1 MDANDG
7 QRARGVG
14 GRGRRGRE
22 QRSSLLYSKDTFGL
36 HMFMVL
42 LYATVYNSNVWPNK
56 YLLFLHCIGVYSVL
70 VTRLSR
76 LLSLYNIVL
85 KCRYKPMK
93 DQRAL
98 DLEQQCLHG
107 ISKHLLL

>member
-1 MDANDG
+1 MDGNNG
-7 QRARGVG
+7 QRA
-14 GRGRRGRE
+14 RGRRGRE
-22 QRSSLLYSKDTFGL
+22 QRSSLLYSKEYTFGL

-56 YLLFLHCIGVYSVL
+56 YFPFLHCIGVYSVL

-76 LLSLYNIVL
+76 ILSLYIVL

-98 DLEQQCLHG
+98 DLEQQCIHG

>member
-1 MDANDG
+1 MDANNG

-22 QRSSLLYSKDTFGL
+22 REQISSLLYSKEYTFGL

-42 LYATVYNSNVWPNK
+42 LYATVYNSNVWPSK

-70 VTRLSR
+70 VTPLSR
-76 LLSLYNIVL
+76 LLSL
-85 KCRYKPMK
+85 
-93 DQRAL
+93 
-98 DLEQQCLHG
+98 
-107 ISKHLLL
+107 